1 MSKDTQALDLVLE
14 IVRGQQ
20 AVLEKLLLEVH
31 GSEGPGLKGAVSE
44 LRGRVDGIEKS
55 VTEFLTG
62 QKESKK
68 TIGRWIRDII
78 TWAIAIAAVAFAG
91 RTSKDW
97 I

>member
-20 AVLEKLLLEVH
+20 AVLERLLVEVH
-31 GSEGPGLKGAVSE
+31 GSEGPGLKGAVTD
-44 LRGRVDGIEKS
+44 LRARVEGIEKS
-55 VTEFLTG
+55 VTDFLTG

-68 TIGRWIRDII
+68 TFGRWVRDII

-91 RTSKDW
+91 RSSKDW